1 MNEIIYSTT
10 PLQTFLW
17 SFVIISA
24 LVIFGVIGVLNGLF
38 RRRERTLLR
47 LARGGS
53 GAFLFFIGVALA
65 FITLRSI
72 RNGFETINV
81 HLNDK
86 QIATDNCGDNGTCRR
101 YILES
106 QAGGNFYDLDVNE
119 ETYNKA
125 HIDSCYM
132 VTFFPNK
139 GLLGISEDANAYQSI
154 SNITRIETVT
164 CF

>member
-38 RRRERTLLR
+38 RRRERTFLR

-72 RNGFETINV
+72 RNGSETINV

-106 QAGGNFYDLDVNE
+106 QAGGNFYDLDVNQ

-132 VTFFPNK
+132 VTFYPNK
-139 GLLGISEDANAYQSI
+139 VLLVISEDANAYQSI

-164 CF
+164 CS